1 MSFAYPLTGLVTILA
16 LIVYFYMSTRVGG
29 ARSKHNVPAPTMT
42 GPDELMRVI
51 RVHENTMEGLILFL
65 PSLWLFALT
74 THDMWAAVVGIFYP
88 IGRVLYAQGYYQAA
102 NKRGTGFIIG
112 LGSTALLLVGS
123 AVAIINSVITFGI

>member
-1 MSFAYPLTGLVTILA
+1 MSFAYPLAGLVTILA
-16 LIVYFYMSTRVGG
+16 LIVYFYMSVKVGG

-42 GPDELMRVI
+42 GPDEFMRVI

-74 THDMWAAVVGIFYP
+74 THDMWAAVIGIFYP

-102 NKRGTGFIIG
+102 DKRSKGFVVG
-112 LGSTALLLVGS
+112 LGATALLLVGS
-123 AVAIINSVITFGI
+123 AVAIINSVLTFGI

>member
-1 MSFAYPLTGLVTILA
+1 
-16 LIVYFYMSTRVGG
+16 
-29 ARSKHNVPAPTMT
+29 MT

-74 THDMWAAVVGIFYP
+74 THDMWAAVIGIFYP

-102 NKRGTGFIIG
+102 DKRGTGFIIG
-112 LGSTALLLVGS
+112 LGATALLLVGS